1 MFRLIFTKVLI
12 LLLFSV
18 SSQAQKLKYKDI
30 YDLLS
35 TKQYEKAEPFLKK
48 YLLTENDNPNAFLFM
63 GMIYQEKVAK
73 KHVLKETDDLFLTVD
88 SAIACYDRAVALLN
102 DRELKRNKEYYEAYN
117 RRDLRSGEF
126 GVSLSDIQFD
136 LQKKKEA
143 LTARVSNV
151 RMVKHYFLASD
162 SLYKKCHRLF
172 TRLKEDYPTEQ
183 ALFLQSGDSTAVL
196 LGTLAA
202 RFDSTRR
209 FLRLYQASM
218 EGLGKSGYKQDVEI
232 EKVSDYRTDGVE
244 MADFYAERIR
254 LWDYG
259 EFSDRMSRT
268 IANEILPLREELLN
282 LDAELEKLASL
293 PDSVSI
299 TRLLRKFGDELPY
312 QRLKKFDSN
321 PLPLNLIELK
331 LALLQF
337 KNARRTSE
345 RQADSLDVNFQLRL
359 AEQEGASF
367 RNLDSIAKAIHN
379 IDLESAARNYSHFVT
394 SVYGG
399 VDGIKRYLGELT
411 NYAATEEKRVAERM
425 RECQEATR
433 WIRLKDE
440 SIPLTSADSLLPY
453 VPLVIRSERYTVGL
467 KFVDSTDVSGYFYSV
482 TPSRVPDVGV
492 TFPVDKAY
500 FLSRNAPFK
509 AMATD
514 ANELVYY
521 ILIFSEEQAD
531 EKFPATIAKVYRADG
546 LSWSVN
552 YKMGFIPENIE
563 YNAGSGDLI
572 VSAAD
577 TSLVLD
583 KNGKVKE
590 N

>member
-117 RRDLRSGEF
+117 RRDLRSVEF
-126 GVSLSDIQFD
+126 GVGLSDIQFD
-136 LQKKKEA
+136 LQTKKEA

-232 EKVSDYRTDGVE
+232 EKVSDYRADGVE

-299 TRLLRKFGDELPY
+299 TRL
-312 QRLKKFDSN
+312 
-321 PLPLNLIELK
+321 
-331 LALLQF
+331 
-337 KNARRTSE
+337 
-345 RQADSLDVNFQLRL
+345 
-359 AEQEGASF
+359 
-367 RNLDSIAKAIHN
+367 
-379 IDLESAARNYSHFVT
+379 
-394 SVYGG
+394 
-399 VDGIKRYLGELT
+399 
-411 NYAATEEKRVAERM
+411 
-425 RECQEATR
+425 
-433 WIRLKDE
+433 
-440 SIPLTSADSLLPY
+440 
-453 VPLVIRSERYTVGL
+453 
-467 KFVDSTDVSGYFYSV
+467 
-482 TPSRVPDVGV
+482 
-492 TFPVDKAY
+492 
-500 FLSRNAPFK
+500 
-509 AMATD
+509 
-514 ANELVYY
+514 
-521 ILIFSEEQAD
+521 
-531 EKFPATIAKVYRADG
+531 
-546 LSWSVN
+546 
-552 YKMGFIPENIE
+552 
-563 YNAGSGDLI
+563 
-572 VSAAD
+572 
-577 TSLVLD
+577 
-583 KNGKVKE
+583 
-590 N
+590 